1 VLPRPH
7 TGRMDARRRRRWLAV
22 QLAIVFAIV
31 GVATALAD
39 SPLPLIGAAPWVI
52 GVVWFAFRNGPGDP
66 DTFPSAADLAR
77 RRWVS

>member
-1 VLPRPH
+1 MLRRPH
-7 TGRMDARRRRRWLAV
+7 TGGMDARRRRRWLAV

-31 GVATALAD
+31 GIATALTG
-39 SPLPLIGAAPWVI
+39 SPLPLIGAAPWVVGI
-52 GVVWFAFRNGPGDP
+52 VWFALRNGPGDP